1 MDALTDVLRTLRLR
15 GTVYFQADFCAPWGM
30 NIKGGEVANFHIVS
44 KGQCWLRVHG
54 TGETLSLH
62 EGDLVVFP
70 HGDSHDLLHAEQ
82 ADAVPAGALLSKSR
96 SSGGSLVY
104 GGEGPAT
111 NLICGHFEYDRAAA
125 HPLFGFL
132 PVLMHI
138 PNSEGQDANWLTL
151 ATQLTVL
158 ESNAG
163 REGAGAVVDR
173 LAEVLLIQVLRAYMS
188 QLEAREGFLGA
199 LSDQGL
205 ARVLALIHDQP
216 ERGWTVAGMAR
227 HAGMSRST
235 FAARFKGS
243 LGQTPMQYLSQWR
256 MIKAREILQTTDMTT
271 IEVAESIGYQS
282 EFAFAKMFKRYFGMG
297 PGAMRKAA
305 KESA

>member
-1 MDALTDVLRTLRLR
+1 MDPLTDVLRALRLR

-30 NIKGGEVANFHIVS
+30 DIKGGEVANFHIVS
-44 KGQCWLRVHG
+44 KGNCWLRIHS
-54 TGETLSLH
+54 TGKLILLN

-70 HGDSHDLLHAEQ
+70 HGDPHTLLHAEQ
-82 ADAVPAGALLSKSR
+82 ADAVPANALLSKSR
-96 SSGGSLVY
+96 CVGKSVTY

-125 HPLFGFL
+125 HPLFTCL
-132 PVLMHI
+132 PTLIHI
-138 PNSEGQDANWLTL
+138 PHTKGQAADWLTT

-158 ESNAG
+158 ESSAG

-188 QLEAREGFLGA
+188 KLEAREGFLGV
-199 LSDQGL
+199 LGDQAM
-205 ARVLALIHDQP
+205 ARLLALIHDQP
-216 ERGWTVAGMAR
+216 ENGWTVAEMAR
-227 HAGMSRST
+227 QAGMSRSV
-235 FAARFKGS
+235 FAARFKES

-256 MIKAREILQTTDMTT
+256 MLKARECLQTTGMTT
-271 IEVAESIGYQS
+271 IQVAESIGYQS

-297 PGAMRKAA
+297 PGALRRAARK
-305 KESA
+305 SS